1 LYCIL
6 NICKRSEAKG
16 IQSVSEN
23 PIVSLGG
30 GVSLDRNTVQFVF
43 QVRNGQCCQTE
54 SGGGLRQDFHVTLNE
69 EGWWTTKPLCLVSI
83 VSSEGGVLELFLSLA
98 AAVVALMAIV
108 VTTVAAIVA
117 VVLHW
122 QLSLLLL
129 LLVAAAAAVVVVETR
144 MRWLIGRKS
153 DQNLDNRS
161 EPWPVAL
168 QN

>member
-1 LYCIL
+1 MYCIL
-6 NICKRSEAKG
+6 NICKKSEAKG
-16 IQSVSEN
+16 IQFVSEN

-30 GVSLDRNTVQFVF
+30 GVSLASNTVQFVF

-69 EGWWTTKPLCLVSI
+69 GGWWTTKPLCLVSI

-108 VTTVAAIVA
+108 VTIVTAVVA
-117 VVLHW
+117 VVHW
-122 QLSLLLL
+122 QLSLLLS